1 MNTPS
6 TFRAFIVVGL
16 SGTWTLA
23 ASAMIDPPAPAA
35 AAVPAAAAPA
45 ATTPAAAGAAAAAAP
60 TAPAVTPA
68 PKTATVER
76 GALELVIERP
86 GRVESSRSEEVRL
99 ELEAFSGS
107 VTVKDIVRRNG
118 AVKAGDA
125 LVMLEGKEFE
135 KGLEDLRV
143 QAAETRRRLVMQK
156 EERAMQVRQSIAA
169 LERAT
174 LASDLAQQALELYR
188 DYESKK
194 GLEMADLGLKGSLD
208 GLRDNQDELTQL
220 EKMYAGTSLQSETK
234 DIVLER
240 ARRGVERGET
250 YAKFARRDNEIFKA
264 IRAPNDARRVEDQAK
279 YSKLDL
285 EGAQLQQRLGEIR
298 AELDIASSA
307 RALRDIERRLEKME
321 GDAARLSVKAPA
333 DGYVVVRVKDVGD
346 QVQPRQELAQVVDL
360 SKLRVRGTMNAD
372 ALRVI
377 KQGDVA
383 AVWFPSRPELRG
395 EAVVDEL
402 VVVGAPEGD
411 GAAFPFVAT
420 LRTVD
425 GSVFPGIEARL
436 VIRGTLGDRVL
447 VPNKA
452 IKQEKGRFTVKVLVG
467 EAQAE
472 REVRVG
478 ASDGTKTEVVSGLQA
493 GEQVVMPDA

>member
-1 MNTPS
+1 MSMP
-6 TFRAFIVVGL
+6 FILRSVMFAGL
-16 SGTWTLA
+16 SVICTVPVA
-23 ASAMIDPPAPAA
+23 AMVDPPATA
-35 AAVPAAAAPA
+35 
-45 ATTPAAAGAAAAAAP
+45 
-60 TAPAVTPA
+60 TAPAPTPAPTPAPAPAPAPA

-76 GALELVIERP
+76 GALELVIERT
-86 GRVESSRSEEVRL
+86 GRVESARSDEVRL
-99 ELEAFSGS
+99 ELEAFSGPVS
-107 VTVKDIVRRNG
+107 VKDIVRHSG

-125 LVMLEGKEFE
+125 LVTLEGKEFD

-143 QAAETRRRLVMQK
+143 QAAETQRRFAMQK

-174 LASDLAQQALELYR
+174 LASELAQQALDLHR

-194 GLEMADLGLKGSLD
+194 ALELADLGLKSSLD
-208 GLRDNQDELTQL
+208 GLRDNHDELNQL

-234 DIVLER
+234 DIVLDR
-240 ARRGVERGET
+240 ARRGVERGEI
-250 YAKFARRDNEIFKA
+250 YAKYARRDNELYKA
-264 IRAPNDARRVEDQAK
+264 IRAPNDSRRIEDQAK

-298 AELDIASSA
+298 AELDLASAA

-321 GDAARLSVKAPA
+321 GDAARLSVKAPS
-333 DGYVVVRVKDVGD
+333 DGYVVVRVKDEGD

-372 ALRVI
+372 AMRII

-383 AVWFPSRPELRG
+383 PVWFPARPEIRA
-395 EAVVDEL
+395 EAVVDDL
-402 VVVGAPEGD
+402 VFVGAPEGD

-420 LRTVD
+420 LRSLD

-436 VIRGTLGDRVL
+436 VIRGTLADRVL

-452 IKQEKGRFTVKVLVG
+452 IKQEKGRFTVKVLSG
-467 EAQAE
+467 TTPSE

-478 ASDGTKTEVVSGLQA
+478 ASDGTKTEVLSGLQA